1 MTAADLDPVVVEE
14 GQTARKTIEKDLLT
28 ANVADEDVQDKWYM
42 QAARRLRSYVTLT
55 NGEGLSETQLA
66 DAIRG
71 AQAGSC
77 KGSVGCLLDRKL
89 FGETRTTPHLR
100 VPPFNEGEMVRHL
113 ARFTRARGEAGKVNE
128 SDMI

>member
-14 GQTARKTIEKDLLT
+14 GQTTRKTIEKDLLT

-42 QAARRLRSYVTLT
+42 QAVRCLRSYVTLI

-71 AQAGSC
+71 AQAS
-77 KGSVGCLLDRKL
+77 
-89 FGETRTTPHLR
+89 
-100 VPPFNEGEMVRHL
+100 
-113 ARFTRARGEAGKVNE
+113 ARGS
-128 SDMI
+128 SDVFWT